1 MNVKPLTK
9 HVRLLPAV
17 MIAGTVLLGLKGFGV
32 VHSAMAETPSATLVA
47 SNTTGDGIV
56 APRDIASD
64 DDNSGSAAETDVL
77 TSLAKRRA
85 ELDARA
91 RDQAM
96 RENILAATEKRVD
109 AKIAALKLLQT
120 QMTTLLGQRDAAQ
133 EKQVASLVKT
143 YSSMKPKD
151 AARIFDGLSDDV
163 LVPVAQAMKSD
174 ALAPVLA
181 AMNPSSAQKLT
192 VKLASRLAL
201 PDKAVVAPPATMPA
215 APTAALPTQAA
226 LTPSP
231 AQTAPTDAS
240 KTPGPQA
247 EAKQAAAPQGT
258 APQTPAPSKPNG

>member
-1 MNVKPLTK
+1 MNKF
-9 HVRLLPAV
+9 RLLPTV
-17 MIAGTVLLGLKGFGV
+17 VIAGMALLGLKGFGL
-32 VHSAMAETPSATLVA
+32 VHGAMAQTKEVTQVAANVPS
-47 SNTTGDGIV
+47 DGIV
-56 APRDIASD
+56 APKDIASD
-64 DDNSGSAAETDVL
+64 DSETASASEADVL
-77 TSLAKRRA
+77 TSLSKRRS

-96 RENILAATEKRVD
+96 RENVLEATEKRVD

-151 AARIFDGLSDDV
+151 AARIFDGLADDV

-181 AMNPSSAQKLT
+181 AMNPQNAQKLT
-192 VKLASRLAL
+192 VKLAGRLAL
-201 PDKAVVAPPATMPA
+201 PETAASTMPA
-215 APTAALPTQAA
+215 PPSALPAPLPSIAPQAA
-226 LTPSP
+226 ATPP
-231 AQTAPTDAS
+231 ADAS

-247 EAKQAAAPQGT
+247 QATPPAAQPQTAAPKAPAAAGPH
-258 APQTPAPSKPNG
+258 A